1 MEVLEGVVIVGDE
14 DHPTTLLAAVLGP
27 GLVLATTDADNVKK
41 ILKIPSLLEAVHDE
55 DRFFCYPV
63 PLK

>member
-27 GLVLATTDADNVKK
+27 GLD
-41 ILKIPSLLEAVHDE
+41 
-55 DRFFCYPV
+55 
-63 PLK
+63 